1 MAQCLDEDQ
10 VTSRVPQEYVLG
22 PMFFNTFISDTD
34 SGTERTLSKSVDDT
48 KLCGAINTRKEHNA
62 IMRPRQAPAVC
73 PRELPEVQQIQVQGL
88 APGLWQ
94 SSQSVQDEGCKDGAL
109 PC

>member
-1 MAQCLDEDQ
+1 
-10 VTSRVPQEYVLG
+10 VLC
-22 PMFFNTFISDTD
+22 NISISDTD
-34 SGTERTLSKSVDDT
+34 SGIECTLSKSVDDT
-48 KLCGAINTRKEHNA
+48 KLCGAVNTRKEHNA
-62 IMRPRQAPAVC
+62 IMRPIQAPAVC

-109 PC
+109 P